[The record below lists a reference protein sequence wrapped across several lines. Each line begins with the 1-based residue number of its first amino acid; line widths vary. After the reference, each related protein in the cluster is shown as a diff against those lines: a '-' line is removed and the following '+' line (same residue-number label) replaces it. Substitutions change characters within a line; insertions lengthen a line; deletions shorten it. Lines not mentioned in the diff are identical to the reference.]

1 MIQII
6 DYNNGIFGIVQNEN
20 YNSIDLKIGDV
31 EFKLPKDKLYTL
43 SELPIEILQKKTAS
57 GTITHYADGYG
68 NTLSCEDRRVV
79 INQLHSKMVWDD
91 DGDNKIWETRQDKEE
106 YETFNQRWKAV
117 FSEPV
122 VEWNPVE
129 FEVIKKQYI
138 PEQYA
143 KYITSSVI
151 IGSTSNYNGHEYKAI
166 CHYQSNPA
174 EMIRDIASKLG
185 FSISKS
191 DDDIKGKRIFIY
203 TRSGVDSTV
212 RFSKVNG
219 NYFGIPEHE
228 YKKYGSRT
236 GTFEECVAKYEFEY
250 NTLHDFLL
258 GIANKLDY
266 PTLSPAERSDL
277 AAIVDN
283 AFLYWNKISPMKT
296 SRDEYRYLGQKL
308 TELKKKLLLIPVML
322 LLLLVGCNYPH
333 EGKIVKMQDGQVFR
347 LRRAGPD
354 NNTYRLDL
362 VDTSGYWLIER

>member
-1 MIQII
+1 MIQVI
-6 DYNNGIFGIVQNEN
+6 DYNNGIFGITQNIDR
-20 YNSIDLKIGDV
+20 NSITLKIGDV
-31 EFKLPKDKLYTL
+31 EFKLPTDKLCTL
-43 SELPIEILQKKTAS
+43 AELPTEILQKKTAS

-106 YETFNQRWKAV
+106 FEAFSQRWKGV
-117 FSEPV
+117 YSDPT

-143 KYITSSVI
+143 KYISSSVI
-151 IGSTSNYNGHEYKAI
+151 VGPTANYNEQAYKAI
-166 CHYQSNPA
+166 CYYTSNPA

-185 FSISKS
+185 FSISDS
-191 DDDIKGKRIFIY
+191 ENNITGKRIFIY
-203 TRSGVDSTV
+203 TRSSVDGTV
-212 RFSKVNG
+212 QFSKVNG
-219 NYFGIPEHE
+219 NYFGIPE
-228 YKKYGSRT
+228 YARKKYGSRS

-250 NTLHDFLL
+250 NTLYDFLL

-266 PTLSPAERSDL
+266 PTIGPAERSDL

-283 AFLYWNKISPMKT
+283 ALLYWSKISPMKS
-296 SRDEYRYLGQKL
+296 SRDEYRYLGGKL
-308 TELKKKLLLIPVML
+308 TELKKKLLLIPMML
-322 LLLLVGCNYPH
+322 LLLMIGCNYPH
-333 EGKIVKMQDGQVFR
+333 DGKLVKMDDGKVYR
-347 LRRAGPD
+347 LRKSAGD
-354 NNTYRLDL
+354 NSYMLDL